1 MNTCEVNAK
10 LGLEIGNHISTMNT
24 AAVLEHSRKT
34 LPDDLQLKYGQLKSV
49 IASFDSVLV
58 AFSGGVDSTLV
69 AKIALDVLG
78 ASKVLAAIAVSSSLG
93 EEEARLALD
102 TLTEIGL
109 AYIQIETNEVEDP
122 RYAANP
128 INRCYFCKEH
138 VYVALVNAARER
150 GFEAVVDGFNA
161 EDTMDFRPG
170 RKAGRELGVR
180 SPLHEAGFSKD
191 EVRMLARHLG
201 LSNWDKP
208 QMACLSSRVEYG
220 IPITPTILRQVDRAE
235 AALRRMGFDDLR
247 VRHHDKFAR
256 VEIERA
262 MRPRAL
268 ALRDEIVDAV
278 KAVGYTD
285 VTIDPDGLRHG
296 SMNEGLK
303 SVG

>member
-1 MNTCEVNAK
+1 MN
-10 LGLEIGNHISTMNT
+10 S
-24 AAVLEHSRKT
+24 AAIPEHSGET
-34 LPDDLQLKYGQLKSV
+34 LPADLQLKYEQLKNV

-69 AKIALDVLG
+69 ARVALDVLG
-78 ASKVLAAIAVSSSLG
+78 AQKVLAAIAVSSSLG
-93 EEEARLALD
+93 DDEERMALE
-102 TLTEIGL
+102 TVAEIGL
-109 AYIQIETNEVEDP
+109 SYIKLETNEVADP

-138 VYVALVNAARER
+138 VYGALVSTARER
-150 GFEAVVDGFNA
+150 GFDTVVDGFNA
-161 EDTMDFRPG
+161 EDTADFRPG

-191 EVRMLARHLG
+191 EVRTLARHLG
-201 LSNWDKP
+201 LNNWDKP

-220 IPITPTILRQVDRAE
+220 IQITPAILRQVDRAE

-256 VEIERA
+256 VEVERT
-262 MRPRAL
+262 MLPRAL
-268 ALRDEIVDAV
+268 ARRDEIIDAV
-278 KAVGYTD
+278 KTAGFAE

-296 SMNEGLK
+296 SMNEGLSK
-303 SVG
+303 VG